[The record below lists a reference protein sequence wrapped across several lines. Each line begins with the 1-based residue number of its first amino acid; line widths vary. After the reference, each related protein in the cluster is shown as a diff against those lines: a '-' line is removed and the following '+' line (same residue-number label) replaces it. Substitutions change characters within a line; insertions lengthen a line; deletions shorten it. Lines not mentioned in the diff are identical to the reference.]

1 MKEHGSV
8 YPVIICGGAGTRL
21 WPASQA
27 LRPKQF
33 ISLFGNETLFSQ
45 TIRRVQGIGG
55 CRHLVVVTG
64 NAHASLVVDQLRGAA
79 FDTTVLLEP
88 EGRGS
93 APAMAAAASWIAS
106 RDRDAVAVFVASDHY
121 IPDAEAFAQAVDV
134 AVAAAR
140 HGRIVTLGIK
150 PTKPNTGYGYI
161 QPDKPG
167 SASGVVAV
175 SRFVEKP
182 NHTKGEEYVANG
194 YLWNSGNFVA
204 KVSTLLAEL
213 KLHAPDVEARARQAV
228 GDAELTPMGSR
239 LGTAFIQA
247 PNVSIDY
254 AVMEKSSCVSV
265 LPATLQW
272 TDLGAWDQVLDVMPR
287 DADGNATT
295 GRTILLDTQDSL
307 VRAAEGVTVV
317 ALGVRKLAIVAV
329 DNHVLVSDL
338 GSSQMVKSAV
348 EQLAKLV
355 SVPAEAQNNAAT
367 EDLGSQTRHFRTWLF
382 TQALPLWWCFGA
394 DHPGWGFH
402 ESLSLG
408 ARPAGEPRR
417 NRVQARQTYAFA
429 TAGGLG
435 WDGPWHSAV
444 DWGIVA
450 RRDHY
455 RRPDGLFRAL
465 VGPDGTVP
473 DDTVSLYDQAFIL
486 LALASTHEFRQQSE
500 LEAMELLDAIE
511 VRARHV
517 AAGFRER
524 GGLFRSKAHRL
535 LLEAALA
542 WMQAGARPRW
552 RALASEI
559 VELTLELLIDP
570 QQGCPSKAFTAGRHP
585 FAEGGAEMIEPG
597 QQFQWSWLL
606 ERWSQLSGDGQAA
619 NVALGL
625 YNAGQRGDDVGCG
638 VAVDVIRRDP
648 AGFGVACGRNARSW
662 PQTGRLKAALLLC
675 ERATAIER
683 VQFESHALQACG
695 TLRRHLDLEIEG
707 LWSDKSKAEGE
718 FAREAVPASA
728 LYHVV
733 SAIQQLH
740 ATTGLHA
747 RPDKLFGPREAMI
760 VQAAE

>member
-33 ISLFGNETLFSQ
+33 ISLFGTETLFSQ
-45 TIRRVQGIGG
+45 TIRRVQGIGD

-64 NAHASLVVDQLRGAA
+64 NAHASLVVDQLQGTA

-106 RDRDAVAVFVASDHY
+106 RDPDAVAVFVASDHY
-121 IPDAEAFAQAVDV
+121 IPDAAAFAQAMDV

-140 HGRIVTLGIK
+140 QGRIVTLGIK

-161 QPDKPG
+161 RPAKPG
-167 SASGVVAV
+167 AVLEVVAV

-182 NHTKGEEYVANG
+182 NHAKAEEYVANG

-213 KLHAPDVEARARQAV
+213 KLHAPDVETRARQAV
-228 GDAELTPMGSR
+228 GDAELTPVGYR
-239 LGTAFIQA
+239 LGTAFLEA

-265 LPATLQW
+265 LPTTLQW

-287 DADGNATT
+287 DGDGNATA

-317 ALGVRKLAIVAV
+317 ALGVRKLAIVAM

-338 GSSQMVKSAV
+338 GCSQMVKSAV
-348 EQLAKLV
+348 EQLGKLTL
-355 SVPAEAQNNAAT
+355 VPAEAQTIAPT

-429 TAGGLG
+429 TAGRLG
-435 WDGPWHSAV
+435 WDGPWRSAV
-444 DWGIVA
+444 DWGLVA
-450 RRDHY
+450 LRDHY

-465 VGPDGTVP
+465 VGPDGSILE
-473 DDTVSLYDQAFIL
+473 DTVSLYDQAFIL

-500 LEAMELLDAIE
+500 LQALELLDAIE
-511 VRARHV
+511 ARARHV

-524 GGLFRSKAHRL
+524 GGLIRSKAHRL

-542 WMQAGARPRW
+542 WIEAGTSPRW

-559 VELTLELLIDP
+559 VELTLEHLIDP
-570 QQGCPSKAFTAGRHP
+570 QQAGPGKALAADRHP
-585 FAEGGAEMIEPG
+585 VVAGDAEVIEPG
-597 QQFQWSWLL
+597 HQFQWSWLL
-606 ERWSQLSGDGQAA
+606 ERWSQLSGDGHAA
-619 NVALGL
+619 NAALGL
-625 YNAGQRGDDVGCG
+625 YNAGRRGDDAGSGVG
-638 VAVDVIRRDP
+638 VDVIRREP
-648 AGFGVACGRNARSW
+648 AGPGAAGGRKARLW
-662 PQTGRLKAALLLC
+662 PHTERLKAALLLC

-695 TLRRHLDLEIEG
+695 TLRRQLDLETRG
-707 LWSDKSKAEGE
+707 LWSDNSKAEGE
-718 FAREAVPASA
+718 FVREAVPASA